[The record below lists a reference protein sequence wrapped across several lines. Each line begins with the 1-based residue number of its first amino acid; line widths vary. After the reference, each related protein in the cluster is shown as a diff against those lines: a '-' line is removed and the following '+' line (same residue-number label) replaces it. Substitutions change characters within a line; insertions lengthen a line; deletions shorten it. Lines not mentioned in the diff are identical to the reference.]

1 MLSKSILS
9 INGHPP
15 YPNGLPLWG
24 SGGFMKEKFDI
35 IQSTCIPIQ
44 IDNCNTDLII
54 PARYLA
60 STTRDPKFFGDAF
73 MHDLRFDAE
82 GNPVADFVMN
92 QPEYAEAPRKGVH
105 EIIVGG
111 QNWGSGS
118 SREHAAW
125 AIAGYGVRVVIS
137 SSFADIHR
145 NNLLNCFVLPVIVSK
160 EFQQELFD
168 SIAANPQTE
177 VKVDVPNQT
186 VTNLA
191 TGNSEHFDIN
201 SYKKYCLMNAYD
213 DIDFLLSNKEKI
225 EAYEEKEEVVA
236 EDLTPAEEAV
246 RVEEADFQTPPPAP
260 AYVEATNEAPAAEP
274 AEEVA
279 PIEVTAHKES
289 EPFVP
294 KKLLP
299 INRGLASFFFLSLIT
314 LGIYGLV
321 VLAKISSEIN
331 TVATRYDGRKT
342 TNYLWIYF
350 LWGWL
355 TCGIAGLVWFHCIS
369 NRIGN
374 ELQRRQIPYSFGASD
389 YWLWC
394 VLGSFVGFLPLVYTH
409 KLLSAMNMLNADYNQ
424 KG

>member
-1 MLSKSILS
+1 MA
-9 INGHPP
+9 
-15 YPNGLPLWG
+15 
-24 SGGFMKEKFDI
+24 KEKFDI

-73 MHDLRFDAE
+73 MHDLRFDAD
-82 GNPVADFVMN
+82 GNAVADFVMN

-191 TGNSEHFDIN
+191 TGHSEHFDIN

-213 DIDFLLSNKEKI
+213 DIDFLLSNKDKI
-225 EAYEEKEEVVA
+225 EAYEGQGVAPA
-236 EDLTPAEEAV
+236 EDAAV
-246 RVEEADFQTPPPAP
+246 VEETDFQEPAAP
-260 AYVEATNEAPAAEP
+260 TYVEATNEAPVEEP

-279 PIEVTAHKES
+279 PIEVTTHHES

-299 INRGLASFFFLSLIT
+299 INRGLAKFFLLSMVT
-314 LGIYGLV
+314 LGIYGIV
-321 VLAKISSEIN
+321 VLTQISSEIN

-342 TNYLWIYF
+342 TNYLWFFF

-355 TCGIAGLVWFHCIS
+355 TGGIAFLVWFHNLS

-374 ELQRRQIPYSFGASD
+374 ELQRRQIPYSFSASD

-394 VLGSFVGFLPLVYTH
+394 VLGAFVGFLPLVYTH
-409 KLLSAMNMLNADYNQ
+409 KLLTAMNMLNADYNQ